1 MTTLFVFFVHGS
13 GCDLKMVTKATM
25 GVESVI
31 TLAVFYEQHTCS
43 ITISGSPIV
52 IEYLET

>member
-13 GCDLKMVTKATM
+13 GCDLKMVTKVTM